1 MILFFA
7 HGFLQDLLPASR
19 VTNSRVM
26 PMRTDK
32 LKGKLWVTL
41 LMGHLFFQF
50 GTRKM
55 PITDHDEQNKDMR
68 LFNHDEQNKDMRPFN
83 RSLA

>member
-1 MILFFA
+1 MLLLFA

-32 LKGKLWVTL
+32 LKGKLWGYFVN
-41 LMGHLFFQF
+41 GSFIFPI

-83 RSLA
+83 